1 MSSLVRKP
9 KEEKAFS
16 IMMNALHDRYGDAK
30 LIPDQ
35 VDKPDYGF
43 IWKGKR
49 IGVEV
54 VAIDNHI
61 ILESI
66 NAHESERLNKARKQE
81 LNAINTLQPYTRYNE
96 TTVPNSEFVS
106 KSLAKKLELYNSYI
120 ANFDE
125 VFLLIHCE
133 TYENPKFLELLKI
146 VANNYL
152 LDNKCLFSK
161 VYLVDLRRSFFV
173 GKVFDFKNKKREK
186 IPYKLSNLKSETRV
200 SHFLPVGQE
209 FNIYEKY
216 NNQM

>member
-16 IMMNALHDRYGDAK
+16 IMMNALHDRYGEAK

-54 VAIDNHI
+54 VAIDNDI

-66 NAHESERLNKARKQE
+66 NAHESERLNKARKKE

-106 KSLAKKLELYNSYI
+106 KSLAKKN
-120 ANFDE
+120 
-125 VFLLIHCE
+125 
-133 TYENPKFLELLKI
+133 
-146 VANNYL
+146 
-152 LDNKCLFSK
+152 
-161 VYLVDLRRSFFV
+161 
-173 GKVFDFKNKKREK
+173 
-186 IPYKLSNLKSETRV
+186 
-200 SHFLPVGQE
+200 
-209 FNIYEKY
+209 
-216 NNQM
+216 